1 MYHSR
6 YTTFTSFTSSPVS
19 HEAYTCPSFH
29 SGAIFQLSR
38 ERGTTTIVTTHYVDE
53 AKGAARVSLSLS
65 PWHHATS
72 IKIFIVNQH
81 QKTYSSAKF
90 ATRSAS
96 CARAGC
102 LPRAHQQ
109 RFSKSI
115 RQTLLRASS
124 SRSARCQY
132 IFIYIYTGARCQYIY
147 MLQLIWIIS

>member
-19 HEAYTCPSFH
+19 HEAYTCPSFY
-29 SGAIFQLSR
+29 SVAIFQLSR

-53 AKGAARVSLSLS
+53 AKGAARVSLS
-65 PWHHATS
+65 TS

-115 RQTLLRASS
+115 GQTLLRASS

-132 IFIYIYTGARCQYIY
+132 IFIYIYRCQVPIYIY
-147 MLQLIWIIS
+147 VTANMDT